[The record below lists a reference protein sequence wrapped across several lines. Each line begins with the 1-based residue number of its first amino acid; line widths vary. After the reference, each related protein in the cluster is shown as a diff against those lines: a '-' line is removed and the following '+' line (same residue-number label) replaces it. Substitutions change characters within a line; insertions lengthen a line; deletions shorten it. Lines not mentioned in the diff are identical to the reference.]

1 MSRDAAPRNDVHRV
15 VVQRDV
21 TEIGD
26 GVFRSWACLEEVV
39 FEPGSR
45 LERIGSHAF
54 AGTALKKFVAPDS
67 LRSIGEGAFAGC
79 RKLKSVT
86 LNEGL
91 QSLGSGRV
99 GAFQDSGVKAAY
111 VPSLLGRFRRET
123 FAGCRSLKKIKVA
136 EGCKVRLEYCLTD
149 GEV

>member
-1 MSRDAAPRNDVHRV
+1 MSQGYYVLSPSAVSRDAAPRSDVRRV

-26 GVFRSWACLEEVV
+26 DAFRSWAGLEEVV

-54 AGTALKKFVAPDS
+54 AGTALKSFTAPDS
-67 LRSIGEGAFAGC
+67 LKSIGEGAFAGC

-86 LNEGL
+86 LN
-91 QSLGSGRV
+91 
-99 GAFQDSGVKAAY
+99 
-111 VPSLLGRFRRET
+111 
-123 FAGCRSLKKIKVA
+123 
-136 EGCKVRLEYCLTD
+136 
-149 GEV
+149 

>member
-1 MSRDAAPRNDVHRV
+1 MISLPVGKERTHFCAAADPDWRRYSQISPDVDQIYSLIVQHIRLRFTPMSQGYYVLSPSAAPRDAAPRSDVRMV

-26 GVFRSWACLEEVV
+26 DAFRSWACLEEVV

-45 LERIGSHAF
+45 LEHIGAHAF
-54 AGTALKKFVAPDS
+54 ASTSLKKFVAPDS

-86 LNEGL
+86 LNKGL
-91 QSLGSGRV
+91 
-99 GAFQDSGVKAAY
+99 
-111 VPSLLGRFRRET
+111 
-123 FAGCRSLKKIKVA
+123 
-136 EGCKVRLEYCLTD
+136 
-149 GEV
+149 